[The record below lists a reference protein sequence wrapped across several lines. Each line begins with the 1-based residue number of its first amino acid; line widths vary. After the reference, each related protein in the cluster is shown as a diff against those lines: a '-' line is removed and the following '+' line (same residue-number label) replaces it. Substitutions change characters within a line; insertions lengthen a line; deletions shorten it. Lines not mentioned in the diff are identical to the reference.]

1 MRKLRPC
8 VAPSLYGAWQDSKVS
23 ERAERWLT
31 LLGRS
36 NLGYVGVYA
45 NRDPEKSCSSLC
57 EEGGTWLPANVT
69 PCPGQAMQSEG
80 ASLWQLTLPT
90 PCACIPQ
97 WDATAPGQRPVQQ
110 RKAPGSCEW
119 VLTLV
124 EGQRM
129 EAEGDSLTGTRWHPG
144 AGHEDLPL
152 CGLSS
157 SWVQV
162 LPPWRPPM
170 PSKAGPSGNRP
181 DGGLFHTSVPL
192 LSSGPGSPIPWG
204 GGVTLRTQGLCEPEG
219 GELGKPRQVGAPVG
233 GQE

>member
-1 MRKLRPC
+1 M
-8 VAPSLYGAWQDSKVS
+8 
-23 ERAERWLT
+23 
-31 LLGRS
+31 LGRS